1 MGKFAADAEQLLGL
15 VGGKENINAVTHCM
29 TRMRFVLAD
38 PSKADVKGIE
48 ALPSVKGSF
57 TQAGQFQVIIGN
69 DVAEFFDEFTK
80 ISGIEGVSKDAAK
93 KAAKSNQNP
102 VQRVMSNLAE
112 IFAPLIPALI
122 VGGLILGFRSFIGEV
137 NLFNDGTQSLADTSQ
152 FWAGTYDFLWLIGE
166 AVFHFLPVAI
176 CWSVVKKMG
185 GTEVLGITL
194 GICLVSPQLL
204 NAYSVAS
211 TTDIPVW
218 DFGFFTMEKIGY
230 QAQVIPAM
238 LAAFVL
244 VYLERFFK
252 KITPEYISMI
262 VVPFFSLVL
271 SVIIAHAVVGP
282 IGWRIGDAISNVVYA
297 GLTGNLRWIFAPIF
311 GLLYAPLVITGL
323 HHMTNAIDTTLA
335 NQFGGTML
343 WPMIALS
350 NIAQASAVL
359 AMIVLQK
366 NERDRQVSIPAC
378 ISGYMGVTE
387 PALFGVNLKAG
398 FPFVCGMI
406 GSAIAATISVGS
418 GVMAFSVGVGGLP
431 GFLSIMPQYWVPF
444 FLAMAAAIVI
454 PFVLTLIVG
463 KKKGVH

>member
-1 MGKFAADAEQLLGL
+1 MGKFAADAEQLLKL
-15 VGGKENINAVTHCM
+15 VGGKENISAVTHCM
-29 TRMRFVLAD
+29 TRMRFVLTD
-38 PSKADVKGIE
+38 PAKADVTAIE

-80 ISGIEGVSKDAAK
+80 VSGIEGVSKDAAK
-93 KAAKSNQNP
+93 KAAKTNQTP
-102 VQRVMSNLAE
+102 IQRAMANLAE

-137 NLFNDGTQSLADTSQ
+137 NLFADGTQSLADTSQ
-152 FWAGTYDFLWLIGE
+152 FWAGMYDFLWLIGE

-185 GTEVLGITL
+185 GTEVLGIIL

-211 TTDIPVW
+211 TVDIPVW
-218 DFGFFTMEKIGY
+218 DFGFFTVEKIGY

-271 SVIIAHAVVGP
+271 SVIIAHTVVGP

-311 GLLYAPLVITGL
+311 GFLYAPLVITGL

-335 NQFGGTML
+335 NQFEGTML

-418 GVMAFSVGVGGLP
+418 SVMAFSVGVGGLP
-431 GFLSIMPQYWVPF
+431 GFLSIMPQYWLPF
-444 FLAMAAAIVI
+444 FISMGVAIVV

>member
-1 MGKFAADAEQLLGL
+1 MGKFAADAEQLLKL
-15 VGGKENINAVTHCM
+15 VGGKENISAVTHCM
-29 TRMRFVLAD
+29 TRMRFVLTD
-38 PSKADVKGIE
+38 PAKADVTAIE

-80 ISGIEGVSKDAAK
+80 VSGIEGVSKDAAK
-93 KAAKSNQNP
+93 KAAKTNQTP
-102 VQRVMSNLAE
+102 IQRAMANLAE

-137 NLFNDGTQSLADTSQ
+137 NLFADGTQSLADTSQ
-152 FWAGTYDFLWLIGE
+152 FWAGMYDFLWLIGE

-185 GTEVLGITL
+185 GTEVLGIIL
-194 GICLVSPQLL
+194 GVCLVSPQLL
-204 NAYSVAS
+204 NAYSVA
-211 TTDIPVW
+211 TATDIPVW
-218 DFGFFTMEKIGY
+218 DFGFFTVEKIGY

-271 SVIIAHAVVGP
+271 SVIIAHTVVGP

-311 GLLYAPLVITGL
+311 GFLYAPLVITGL

-335 NQFGGTML
+335 NQFEGTML

-418 GVMAFSVGVGGLP
+418 SVMAFSVGVGGLP
-431 GFLSIMPQYWVPF
+431 GFLSIMPQYWLPF
-444 FLAMAAAIVI
+444 FISMGVAIVV

>member
-185 GTEVLGITL
+185 GTEVLGIIL

-406 GSAIAATISVGS
+406 GSAIAATISVG
-418 GVMAFSVGVGGLP
+418 VGGLP

-444 FLAMAAAIVI
+444 FLALAAAIVI

>member
-1 MGKFAADAEQLLGL
+1 MGKFTADATKMLEL
-15 VGGKENINAVTHCM
+15 VGGKENISAVTHCM

-38 PSKADVKGIE
+38 PSKADIKGIE

-69 DVAEFFDEFTK
+69 DVAEFFNDFTAV
-80 ISGIEGVSKDAAK
+80 SGIEGVSKDAAK
-93 KAAKSNQNP
+93 QAAKSNQNP
-102 VQRVMSNLAE
+102 AQKFMSNLAE

-137 NLFNDGTQSLADTSQ
+137 AIFDGGTKTLSDTSQ
-152 FWAGTYDFLWLIGE
+152 FWAGTYSFLWLIGE
-166 AVFHFLPVAI
+166 AVFHYLPVAI

-185 GTEVLGITL
+185 GTQILGIIL

-204 NAYSVAS
+204 NAYSVAEAES
-211 TTDIPVW
+211 IPVW
-218 DFGFFTMEKIGY
+218 DFGFAQVEMIGY
-230 QAQVIPAM
+230 QAQVIPAI

-271 SVIIAHAVVGP
+271 SVLIAHTVVGP
-282 IGWRIGDAISNVVYA
+282 IGWKIGDAIANVVYI
-297 GLTGNLRWIFAPIF
+297 GLTTNLRWIFAPIF
-311 GLLYAPLVITGL
+311 GFLYAPLVITGL
-323 HHMTNAIDTTLA
+323 HHMTNAIDTQLS

-387 PALFGVNLKAG
+387 PALFGVNLKNG
-398 FPFVCGMI
+398 FPFICGMI
-406 GSAIAATISVGS
+406 GSAIAATISVGT
-418 GVMAFSVGVGGLP
+418 GVMSFSVGVGGLP
-431 GFLSIMPQYWVPF
+431 GFLSIQPQHMPMF
-444 FLAMAAAIVI
+444 FVCMAVAIVV
-454 PFVLTLIVG
+454 PFVLTLIIG

>member
-38 PSKADVKGIE
+38 PSKADIKGIE

-80 ISGIEGVSKDAAK
+80 ISGIEGVSKDVAK

-137 NLFNDGTQSLADTSQ
+137 NLFNDGTQSLADISQ

-185 GTEVLGITL
+185 GTEVLGIIL

-406 GSAIAATISVGS
+406 WSAIAATISVGS

>member
-185 GTEVLGITL
+185 GTEVLGIIL

-262 VVPFFSLVL
+262 VVPFSRWFCRSLSPMRWSAPSAGA
-271 SVIIAHAVVGP
+271 SVTP
-282 IGWRIGDAISNVVYA
+282 SPTWS
-297 GLTGNLRWIFAPIF
+297 T
-311 GLLYAPLVITGL
+311 
-323 HHMTNAIDTTLA
+323 
-335 NQFGGTML
+335 
-343 WPMIALS
+343 
-350 NIAQASAVL
+350 
-359 AMIVLQK
+359 
-366 NERDRQVSIPAC
+366 PA
-378 ISGYMGVTE
+378 
-387 PALFGVNLKAG
+387 
-398 FPFVCGMI
+398 
-406 GSAIAATISVGS
+406 
-418 GVMAFSVGVGGLP
+418 
-431 GFLSIMPQYWVPF
+431 
-444 FLAMAAAIVI
+444 
-454 PFVLTLIVG
+454 
-463 KKKGVH
+463 

>member
-1 MGKFAADAEQLLGL
+1 MGKFAADAEQLLKL
-15 VGGKENINAVTHCM
+15 VGGKENISAVTHCM
-29 TRMRFVLAD
+29 TRMRFVLTD
-38 PSKADVKGIE
+38 PAKADVTAIE

-57 TQAGQFQVIIGN
+57 TQVGQFQVIIGN

-80 ISGIEGVSKDAAK
+80 VSGIEGVSKDAAK
-93 KAAKSNQNP
+93 KAAKTNQTP
-102 VQRVMSNLAE
+102 IQRAMANLAE

-137 NLFNDGTQSLADTSQ
+137 NLFADGTQSLADTSQ
-152 FWAGTYDFLWLIGE
+152 FWAGMYDFLWLIGE

-185 GTEVLGITL
+185 GTEVLGIIL
-194 GICLVSPQLL
+194 GVCLVSPQLL
-204 NAYSVAS
+204 NAYSVA
-211 TTDIPVW
+211 TATDIPVW
-218 DFGFFTMEKIGY
+218 DFGFFTVEKIGY

-271 SVIIAHAVVGP
+271 SVIIAHTVVGP

-311 GLLYAPLVITGL
+311 GFLYAPLVITGL

-335 NQFGGTML
+335 NQFEGTML

-418 GVMAFSVGVGGLP
+418 SVMAFSVGVGGLP
-431 GFLSIMPQYWVPF
+431 GFLSIMPQYWLPF
-444 FLAMAAAIVI
+444 FISMGVAIVV